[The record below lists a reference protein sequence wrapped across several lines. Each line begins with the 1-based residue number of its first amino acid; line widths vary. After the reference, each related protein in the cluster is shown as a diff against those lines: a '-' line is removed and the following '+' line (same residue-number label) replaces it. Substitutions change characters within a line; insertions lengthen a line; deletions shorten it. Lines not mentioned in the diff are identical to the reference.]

1 MITCQFIPT
10 SVCLWDSLTDR
21 CRFTSSTLCFRL
33 RDLFVVSSFTQ
44 KSFKNYNEKSAQRR
58 RKHCALAVVRR
69 SQNFSP
75 RRRPPSRARDG
86 QNLISWR
93 WSLSLPTNPI
103 WSMHAISSYRGNR
116 PTHTH
121 PPTHRQDWLQYTA
134 PQLARSVPCSI
145 LGPRASLI
153 HGGFRPLVG
162 PFSPY
167 PRIKPG
173 RALMEGVG
181 ECWTHSCVRV
191 LLILQLSRCVVV

>member
-1 MITCQFIPT
+1 MTDRRTELVKTISRSACISLLTHDKNLPWLPLVPFSQLLRYFFPLTYRYVILFPS
-10 SVCLWDSLTDR
+10 SVHDHVPVYSDVGLFVRQSAVTDR
-21 CRFTSSTLCFRL
+21 CRFTSSRPTLCFRL

-121 PPTHRQDWLQYTA
+121 PPTHRQD
-134 PQLARSVPCSI
+134 
-145 LGPRASLI
+145 
-153 HGGFRPLVG
+153 
-162 PFSPY
+162 
-167 PRIKPG
+167 
-173 RALMEGVG
+173 
-181 ECWTHSCVRV
+181 
-191 LLILQLSRCVVV
+191 